1 MASILPPTT
10 TKTTITS
17 STLSSYPIFKNTS
30 KIPTIRKHNHSFK
43 VSCSKAKDSDP
54 NLTPPSQNTQT
65 SLGKFDRRNMLIG
78 LGGLYGAAGLTDT
91 DPPALAA
98 PVTAPDLS
106 KCGAADVP
114 ADAKPTNCCLPKTNK
129 IIEFKLPP
137 PSNIL
142 RVRPAAHLAD
152 EKYIAKF
159 SKALQ
164 LMKSLPDDDPRSF
177 KQQSNI
183 HCAYCEGAYH
193 QVGFPSTELQVHNS
207 WLFFPFHR
215 FYLYF
220 FEKILGMLLDDPAFA
235 IPFWNWDSPAGMK
248 IPAMYAD
255 QGSKYRPV
263 RAVPAGSYRKMGVP
277 SRILTGIPV
286 RMNFASVA
294 ADSRYNYDA
303 DINSPLYNR
312 LRDAKHQPPTLIDL
326 DYNLTDPK
334 NIDEEKQ
341 KLRNLTIM
349 YRQVVSGGKTP
360 RLFLGSSYRAG
371 DNQDPGAGSPEN
383 IPHGPVHIWCGDR
396 TQPNLEDMGN
406 FYSAGRDPIFYG
418 HHANVDRIWT
428 VWKTLGGKRNDFKDP
443 DWLNSEFTFYD
454 ENAQLVTVKVKE
466 SLYHRKLGYVYQDV
480 EIPWLN
486 TRPSPRISNFFQ
498 KIKNKA
504 GIAMATETLDSAAI
518 VFPRKLDEVVK
529 VVVKRPTKSRSER
542 EKEEEEEV
550 VVVEGIEV
558 ERDVSVKFDVFI
570 NDEDEAASGPEKTE
584 FAGSFVNVPRKHK
597 HDKKIR
603 TGLRL
608 GITELLEDLEAE
620 DDESVLVT
628 LVPRYGS
635 DAVTRGGSQFL
646 DMGLM
651 LSLLVVSRLSLIL
664 KSNS

>member
-10 TKTTITS
+10 TKTTTTS
-17 STLSSYPIFKNTS
+17 STLSSYPIFKNNS
-30 KIPTIRKHNHSFK
+30 KIPTIRKHDHSFK
-43 VSCSKAKDSDP
+43 VSCKAKDSDP
-54 NLTPPSQNTQT
+54 NPTPTSQNTQT

-98 PVTAPDLS
+98 PVTASDLS
-106 KCGAADVP
+106 KCGAADLP
-114 ADAKPTNCCLPKTNK
+114 ADVKPTNCCPPKTNK

-137 PSNIL
+137 PSDIL

-220 FEKILGMLLDDPAFA
+220 FKKILGTLLDDPAFA
-235 IPFWNWDSPAGMK
+235 IPFWNWDSPADMK
-248 IPAMYAD
+248 IPAMY
-255 QGSKYRPV
+255 
-263 RAVPAGSYRKMGVP
+263 
-277 SRILTGIPV
+277 
-286 RMNFASVA
+286 
-294 ADSRYNYDA
+294 A

-334 NIDEEKQ
+334 NVDEEKQ
-341 KLRNLTIM
+341 KSRNLTIM

-371 DNQDPGAGSPEN
+371 DDPDPGAGSLKN

-406 FYSAGRDPIFYG
+406 LYSAGRDPIFYG

-443 DWLNSEFTFYD
+443 DWLNSEFTCYD

-466 SLYHRKLGYVYQDV
+466 SLDHRKLGYVYQDV

-486 TRPSPRISNFFQ
+486 TRPSPRISNFFR
-498 KIKNKA
+498 KIQNKA

-529 VVVKRPTKSRSER
+529 VVVKRPTKSRSKR

-550 VVVEGIEV
+550 VIVEGIEV
-558 ERDVSVKFDVFI
+558 ERDVFVKFDVFI
-570 NDEDEAASGPEKTE
+570 NDEDEAVSGPEKTE

-597 HDKKIR
+597 HEKKIR

-608 GITELLEDLEAE
+608 GITELLEDLGAE

-635 DAVTRGGSQFL
+635 DAVTIGGVKIEFDS
-646 DMGLM
+646 
-651 LSLLVVSRLSLIL
+651 
-664 KSNS
+664 